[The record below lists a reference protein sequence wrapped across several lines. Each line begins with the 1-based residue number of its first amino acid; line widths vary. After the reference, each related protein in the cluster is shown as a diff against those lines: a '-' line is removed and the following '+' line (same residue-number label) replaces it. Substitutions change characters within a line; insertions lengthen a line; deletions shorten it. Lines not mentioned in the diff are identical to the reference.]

1 MIKKRRIMKFFD
13 DNDEIV
19 GIFSKSSFYEMLEF
33 VENLLGGKK
42 VKDFRVIGYEG
53 KWEVG
58 W

>member
-53 KWEVG
+53 K
-58 W
+58 